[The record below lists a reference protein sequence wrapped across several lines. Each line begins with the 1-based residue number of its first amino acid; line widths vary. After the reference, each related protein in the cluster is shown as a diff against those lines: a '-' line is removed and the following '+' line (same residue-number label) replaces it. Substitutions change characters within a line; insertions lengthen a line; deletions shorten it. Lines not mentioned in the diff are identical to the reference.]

1 MTALQHIDA
10 IKDVE
15 DENRHLWNA
24 LRTFKDNAMANA
36 AALNRLHQHELALL
50 DATSLQDLLK
60 VFVFQTARD
69 FHLDMVSLAFEQSYR
84 EIRRVFSYN
93 DSQNH
98 GQTAKILF
106 DQKLTD
112 LAPCYKSLARPY
124 AGPYQTV
131 AHRHLFPQNFRLRSV
146 ALLPLRQGERLIGGL
161 SLGSEN
167 AERFTYEHGTD
178 YLDHFSRI
186 GAVCLENAL
195 NRERLVQTTFTD
207 TLTGCHNR
215 RYLEERLQQELA
227 RAQRYR
233 HPMCC
238 MFFDLDYFK
247 SVNDKYGHLVG
258 DNVLIEFARRLK
270 KQLRVNDIVV
280 RYGGEEFAALL
291 PETDLRAALVMAER
305 IRQAIR
311 KPMLLDQQ
319 VLNITVSI
327 GVSEFTPRPRVQG
340 NLQTLG
346 SRLLAAAD
354 EALYQAKAEGRNRV
368 VQASA
373 SIAY

>member
-1 MTALQHIDA
+1 MTAPQRIEA
-10 IKDVE
+10 TKDVA

-36 AALNRLHQHELALL
+36 AALARLHQHELALL
-50 DATSLQDLLK
+50 DASSLRDLLK
-60 VFVFQTARD
+60 AFVFDTARD
-69 FHLDMVSLAFEQSYR
+69 FHLDMVSLAFEQSYQ
-84 EIRRVFSYN
+84 EIRRVFSYE
-93 DSQNH
+93 DAQNH
-98 GQTAKILF
+98 GQAARILF
-106 DQKLTD
+106 DQKLTEI
-112 LAPCYKSLARPY
+112 APCYKSLDHPY
-124 AGPYQTV
+124 AGPYQAV
-131 AHRHLFPQNFRLRSV
+131 AHRQLFPQNFRLRSV

-161 SLGSEN
+161 SLGSES
-167 AERFTYEHGTD
+167 ADRFTYDHGTD
-178 YLDHFSRI
+178 YLEHFSRI

-207 TLTGCHNR
+207 MLTGCYNR
-215 RYLEERLQQELA
+215 RYLEERLQEELA

-233 HPMCC
+233 HHMCC

-247 SVNDKYGHLVG
+247 AVNDKYGHLVG
-258 DNVLIEFARRLK
+258 DKVLIEFARRLK
-270 KQLRVNDIVV
+270 KHLRVNDIVV

-291 PETDLRAALVMAER
+291 PETDSRAALIMAER
-305 IRQAIR
+305 IRDAIR
-311 KPMLLDQQ
+311 KPMLLDEQ
-319 VLNITVSI
+319 VLNVTVSI
-327 GVSEFTPRPRVQG
+327 GVSEFLPRLRVQG

-354 EALYQAKAEGRNRV
+354 EALYQAKAQGRNRV